1 MKKMKENFEKCLEML
16 LKHEGGFT
24 ADTRDR
30 GNQIGDGHG
39 NQGSTMLGVTS
50 KVYADWTGKPA
61 PIEVMKTLT
70 QEDVA
75 PIYKK
80 NYWDRCKCD
89 DLDSGLDWCV
99 FDWAVN
105 SGVSRAS
112 KAIQK
117 ISGAN
122 PDGKIGSK
130 TLALVEGQDTK
141 YMIEE
146 FGVIRQSFYESLS
159 SFKTYGNGW
168 TRRNKETTEKSLS
181 MAS

>member
-1 MKKMKENFEKCLEML
+1 MKENFDKCLEML

-61 PIEVMKTLT
+61 PIELMKTLT

-89 DLDSGLDWCV
+89 ELGSGLDWAV

-105 SGVSRAS
+105 SGTKRVS
-112 KAIQK
+112 KALQK
-117 ISGAN
+117 ACGAER
-122 PDGKIGSK
+122 DGVIGNK
-130 TLALVEGQDTK
+130 TLALANGQDVK

-146 FGVIRQSFYESLS
+146 ISVMRQSFYESLRT
-159 SFKTYGNGW
+159 FKTFGRGW
-168 TRRNKETTEKSLS
+168 TRRNKETTEQALS

>member
-1 MKKMKENFEKCLEML
+1 MKENFDKCLEML

-61 PIEVMKTLT
+61 PIELMKTLT

-80 NYWDRCKCD
+80 NYWDKCKCD
-89 DLDSGLDWCV
+89 DPRVNSGLDYV
-99 FDWAVN
+99 LFDWAVN

-117 ISGAN
+117 ICGAS
-122 PDGKIGSK
+122 PDGVIGNQ
-130 TLALVEGQDTK
+130 TLSMIEKQDPK

-146 FGVIRQSFYESLS
+146 FAVIRQGFYESLS

-168 TRRNKETTEKSLS
+168 TRRNKEATEKALS